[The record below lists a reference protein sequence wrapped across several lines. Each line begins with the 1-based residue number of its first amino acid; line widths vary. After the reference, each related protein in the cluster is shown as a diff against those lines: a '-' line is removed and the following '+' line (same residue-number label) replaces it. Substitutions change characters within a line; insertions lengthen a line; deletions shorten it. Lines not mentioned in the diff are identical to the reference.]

1 MAEKRKG
8 TRTVERMARW
18 VQGHVR
24 IAERMAER
32 ETRHS
37 AQEARDRHQAT
48 QCEACTSCERARRN
62 AEYADWAERDH
73 TIVVRPMTAR
83 EREQL

>member
-8 TRTVERMARW
+8 ALSYRSVDTR
-18 VQGHVR
+18 
-24 IAERMAER
+24 RMAER
-32 ETRHS
+32 AARW

-48 QCEACTSCERARRN
+48 QCEACSSCERAARN
-62 AEYADWAERDH
+62 AWYAAWAERDH